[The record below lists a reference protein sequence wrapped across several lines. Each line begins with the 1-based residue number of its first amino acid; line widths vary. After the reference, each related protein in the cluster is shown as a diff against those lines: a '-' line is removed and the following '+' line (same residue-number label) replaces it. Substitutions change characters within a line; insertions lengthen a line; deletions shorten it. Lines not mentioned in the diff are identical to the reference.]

1 MKSRLFHTIVV
12 CGASLGLLPLGCAAD
27 VGAGAEGGDAHDDG
41 SDGGGGD
48 AGAPGSGVTDR
59 CRLPEGGCREHCAPL
74 GDGGCLDPCFVHT
87 ASCSPDCLQLD
98 GSCGWPPTK

>member
-12 CGASLGLLPLGCAAD
+12 CGAAFNMLPLACAAT
-27 VGAGAEGGDAHDDG
+27 DG
-41 SDGGGGD
+41 SPAAGKPNAARLDSAD
-48 AGAPGSGVTDR
+48 AGPTDGDSSAR
-59 CRLPEGGCREHCAPL
+59 CNLPEGGCNEHCSPL

-87 ASCSPDCLQLD
+87 TSCSPDCLRLD